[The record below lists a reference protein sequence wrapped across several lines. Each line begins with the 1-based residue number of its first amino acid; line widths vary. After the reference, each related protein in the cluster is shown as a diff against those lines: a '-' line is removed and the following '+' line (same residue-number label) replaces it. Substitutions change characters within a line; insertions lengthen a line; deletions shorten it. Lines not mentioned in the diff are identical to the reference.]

1 MIHACLLGCP
11 PYKYQ
16 HYNTPPSDAA
26 ALTISYPRIVSAKP
40 MAAASVPE
48 VRGGKPLPGEHNV
61 LEVALELHE
70 DNDDVLVV
78 DVVTM

>member
-1 MIHACLLGCP
+1 
-11 PYKYQ
+11 
-16 HYNTPPSDAA
+16 
-26 ALTISYPRIVSAKP
+26 

-70 DNDDVLVV
+70 DNNDVLVV